1 MLSLKSLSTT
11 KGAKLKKSL
20 ILLIILF
27 LLSLLTTTIARA
39 TENDFTGKPIP
50 ETIGLKGTELSAKT
64 VTINPYKD
72 NNQKLYGI
80 VGKTQ
85 MIKFD
90 EPVKRI
96 SITDPSFA
104 DLVLLSPKELLLNGK
119 KAGRTSLIFWG
130 NSEKPI
136 FFNLVVQQDTDA
148 LIQAIEQI
156 APSENITYNFTDDG
170 LILSGHISSTSI
182 KKNIEEVVKAY
193 NIKLVDLTES
203 PTKQVLLEVKITEA
217 SRNFTK
223 TLQTQFSLGQ
233 NSSSFL
239 TDVLGITNL
248 SSLAN
253 AVVNPIKDGTPGQL
267 VFATTDIAAAISA
280 AESKGMV
287 KILAEPKL
295 LAIDGQPGSFN
306 VGQEIPYPASVGLSS
321 TTSYSF
327 KNTGVIL
334 NFTPT
339 ILEKSNRVIL
349 KLTPEI
355 SEIDTSYDSSTG
367 VPGFKTRKVD
377 TTVELADGET
387 LIIAGLLSHRASNS
401 DYKVPWL
408 GDLPGV
414 GFLFSSYKREKADVE
429 LVIFITPKIVDT
441 NANNDRIGL

>member
-1 MLSLKSLSTT
+1 M
-11 KGAKLKKSL
+11 KKSI
-20 ILLIILF
+20 ILLIFLF
-27 LLSLLTTTIARA
+27 VFSIITSNFAKA
-39 TENDFTGKPIP
+39 FGMDYVDKPIP
-50 ETIGLKGTELSAKT
+50 QVLRDGRMLPESIS
-64 VTINPYKD
+64 VNPYKD
-72 NNQKLYGI
+72 NNEKLYSV

-85 MIKFD
+85 LIKFD

-96 SITDPSFA
+96 SITDPSLA

-119 KAGRTSLIFWG
+119 KAGRTSLLFWG
-130 NSEKPI
+130 NADKPV

-156 APSENITYNFTDDG
+156 APNENVKYNFTDDG
-170 LILSGHISSTSI
+170 LIMSGRISSTTV
-182 KKNIEEVVKAY
+182 KNNIENIVKAY

-203 PTKQVLLEVKITEA
+203 TTKQVLLEVKITES

-223 TLQTQFSLGQ
+223 TLASQFSIGQ
-233 NSSSFL
+233 DVNNFL
-239 TDVLGITNL
+239 TDISLGGIVDGGNASFKKAGQYLFSSPSANL
-248 SSLAN
+248 AWALTA
-253 AVVNPIKDGTPGQL
+253 G
-267 VFATTDIAAAISA
+267 
-280 AESKGMV
+280 ESKGYV

-295 LAIDGQPGSFN
+295 LAIDGKPGSFN

-349 KLTPEI
+349 KLAPEI
-355 SEIDTSYDSSTG
+355 SEIDDSYTSGVG

-387 LIIAGLLSHRASNS
+387 LVIAGLLSHKSSSS
-401 DYKVPWL
+401 DAQIPGL
-408 GDLPGV
+408 GDIPV
-414 GFLFSSYKREKADVE
+414 IGFLFSNLSRTKDEKE
-429 LVIFITPKIVDT
+429 LVIFITPKIVEYDQNKT
-441 NANNDRIGL
+441 GMEL

>member
-1 MLSLKSLSTT
+1 MSNFVK
-11 KGAKLKKSL
+11 A
-20 ILLIILF
+20 
-27 LLSLLTTTIARA
+27 AEYNYA
-39 TENDFTGKPIP
+39 NKPIP
-50 ETIGLKGTELSAKT
+50 QILRDGRQVQET
-64 VTINPYKD
+64 VTVSPYKD
-72 NNQKLYGI
+72 SNEKLYGV

-85 MIKFD
+85 LIKFD

-96 SITDPSFA
+96 SITDPSLA

-130 NSEKPI
+130 SSEKPV

-156 APSENITYNFTDDG
+156 APYEDVKYNFTDDG
-170 LILSGHISSTSI
+170 LILSGKISSTSV
-182 KKNIEEVVKAY
+182 KNNIEDIVKAY

-233 NSSSFL
+233 NSASFL
-239 TDVLGITNL
+239 KNVLGVTDM
-248 SSLAN
+248 SSLTQGI
-253 AVVNPIKDGTPGQL
+253 VNPGAKTNPGQL
-267 VFATTDIAAAISA
+267 IFATSDISA
-280 AESKGMV
+280 ALTAGESKGLV
-287 KILAEPKL
+287 RILAEPKL
-295 LAIDGQPGSFN
+295 LAIDGKPGSFN
-306 VGQEIPYPASVGLSS
+306 VGQEIPYPSSVGLSS

-349 KLTPEI
+349 KLSPEV
-355 SEIDTSYDSSTG
+355 SEIDESYTASAG
-367 VPGFKTRKVD
+367 VPGFRTRKVD

-387 LIIAGLLSHRASNS
+387 LIIAGLLSHTSSNS
-401 DYKVPWL
+401 DFKVPGL
-408 GDLPGV
+408 GDLPGI
-414 GFLFSSYKREKADVE
+414 GFLFSNLKRTKTETE
-429 LVIFITPKIVDT
+429 LVIFITPKIVEVDK
-441 NANNDRIGL
+441 NGARL

>member
-1 MLSLKSLSTT
+1 MLSLKSRSN
-11 KGAKLKKSL
+11 KEFKLKRSI

-27 LLSLLTTTIARA
+27 LLSLLTTSFAKA
-39 TENDFTGKPIP
+39 TEADYTDKPIP
-50 ETIGLKGTELSAKT
+50 QLLGMRGMTPPTKTIN
-64 VTINPYKD
+64 VNPYKD
-72 NNQKLYGI
+72 NNQKLYAV

-85 MIKFD
+85 LIKFD

-136 FFNLVVQQDTDA
+136 FFNMVVQQDTDA
-148 LIQAIEQI
+148 VVQAIEQI
-156 APSENITYNFTDDG
+156 APNEKINYNFTDDG
-170 LILSGHISSTSI
+170 LILSGHVSSTSI
-182 KKNIEEVVKAY
+182 KKNIEEVIKAY
-193 NIKLVDLTES
+193 NVKLVNLTES

-217 SRNFTK
+217 SRSFTK
-223 TLQTQFSLGQ
+223 KLQTQFSMGQ
-233 NSSSFL
+233 NSASFL
-239 TDVLGITNL
+239 TDVLGIKNA
-248 SSLAN
+248 SSLTQ
-253 AVVNPIKDGTPGQL
+253 AVVNPITGGQPGQF

-280 AESKGMV
+280 AESKGIV

-295 LAIDGQPGSFN
+295 LAIDGQAGSFN
-306 VGQEIPYPASVGLSS
+306 VGQEIPYPSSVGLSS

-349 KLTPEI
+349 KLSPEI
-355 SEIDTSYDSSTG
+355 SEIDKTYASTTG

-387 LIIAGLLSHRASNS
+387 LIIAGLLSHRASTS
-401 DYKVPWL
+401 DSKVPFL
-408 GDLPGV
+408 GDIPGV
-414 GFLFSSYKREKADVE
+414 GFLFSSLEREKADIE

-441 NANNDRIGL
+441 NQNSDRIGL